1 MAKNK
6 MPPVQDLTLFPDF
19 LNFFPPEAKSELW
32 CAQAIFFSKQNSV
45 VFLDPK
51 RKKKYR
57 ALERGELNRQDY
69 INMIDP
75 PTPMGSGGT
84 AEYFSSDFE
93 TCPID
98 VHIDNIVRAKLDKI
112 CLENKIQVNEIDK
125 FALSQKQ
132 RDMQKVIYQR
142 EFRSLIN
149 ELNQKVGLPPIKESQ
164 DIYAYIQELN
174 SEDAKQ
180 VTGSIDKT
188 LEYIRGQIKDN
199 QDIQLYDAY
208 VYKGDVERAFE
219 MGVEHYLINLNKWS
233 IVGEWFTNDI
243 KNFEKSCGMWYTDET
258 NGRGTVDYF
267 EPDRLFTSP
276 FKRNN
281 GEDITM
287 WHYEYPITFAE
298 FVRRFGTT
306 MTDEQLK
313 EVFEINRNSGTRHGM
328 SWSSANSF
336 KGSMTNIMVGKF
348 SILTQDADK
357 FSEEFANNRTPVWTQ
372 KPPSWLPKESGNSKD
387 ENAMR
392 QKIYNTWYTCD
403 YVPPP
408 GDRQARNQMVDWLWL
423 SKYIF
428 NLKKEVDMYR
438 YGVDM
443 RYAKSALVIYKDD
456 TRMSYT
462 DVKEAFMPKI
472 RNTWHKFQ
480 NCLIQDVQA
489 MGIAKDFMGA
499 VLNAVDEG
507 NKTDPGDPAYPTG
520 GNGMDAS
527 IQSMRMLKQGG
538 MVFLDFK
545 DKQGNYVTDPSK
557 LFVPVDSGH
566 IKKAEVYL
574 KLILDQYNLMSIAL
588 AQNSMTEGQGV
599 KSHSN
604 AAGVQATL
612 SANDHGM
619 WYVEKPVREFIKMYG
634 ERCIQWLLMVVKEH
648 KLYGFKE
655 RWEEMKNVIGLANAW
670 MLESVEQLEP
680 EEIGITVDLEDVKA
694 LQQYVVEL
702 ANKMADEGLVSREG
716 VGLVMN
722 AARQNWKYAYV
733 LLMLDAKRQKEEMAH
748 KEELQFEREKQLK
761 QMDLQTA
768 IALKQAA
775 GAAKDQNIQTQG
787 MVDEK
792 VNEALNTGK
801 AKTMAQQKEQ
811 LKNNK
816 LVQDNNKAE
825 LERGNQTFD
834 AVSPPQRT

>member
-1 MAKNK
+1 VAKK
-6 MPPVQDLTLFPDF
+6 KIPPVSDLTLFPDF
-19 LNFFPPEAKSELW
+19 LNFFPPDAKNAMW
-32 CAQAIFFSKQNSV
+32 MAQGIFFSKQNSV

-51 RKKKYR
+51 RKEKYR
-57 ALERGELNRQDY
+57 KLEKGELDTREY

-75 PTPMGSGGT
+75 PTTTDGGGK
-84 AEYFSSDFE
+84 AEYFSSDFK

-132 RDMQKVIYQR
+132 REMQKVIYQR

-149 ELNQKVGLPPIKESQ
+149 EINQKIGLPPIKESQ

-174 SEDAKQ
+174 SEESQQ
-180 VTGSIDKT
+180 VTGNIDKT
-188 LEYIRGQIKDN
+188 LEYIRGQIKDS
-199 QDIQLYDAY
+199 QDLQLYDAY

-219 MGVEHYLINLNKWS
+219 MGIQHYLMDLNKWS
-233 IVGEWFTNDI
+233 IIGEWFNNDI
-243 KNFEKSCGMWYTDET
+243 KNFEKACGMWYTDET

-306 MTDEQLK
+306 MTDEELK

-328 SWSSANSF
+328 SWAQSKSF

-348 SILTQDADK
+348 SILTQDAES
-357 FSEEFANNRTPVWTQ
+357 FSEEFANNKIPLWTQ
-372 KPPSWLPKESGNSKD
+372 KPPSWFPKENNSDAGESK
-387 ENAMR
+387 R

-408 GDRQARNQMVDWLWL
+408 GDRQSRNQMIDWLWQ
-423 SKYIF
+423 SRYIF

-443 RYAKSALVIYKDD
+443 RYAKSALVLYKDD

-480 NCLIQDVQA
+480 NCLIQDVQSL
-489 MGIAKDFMGA
+489 GISKDFIGA

-507 NKTDPGDPAYPTG
+507 NKIDPGDPAYPTG
-520 GNGMDAS
+520 GNGMDPS
-527 IQSMRMLKQGG
+527 IQSMRMIKQGG
-538 MVFLDFK
+538 MVFLDFR
-545 DKQGNYVTDPSK
+545 DKQGNYIADPSK
-557 LFVPVDSGH
+557 LFVPIDSGH
-566 IKKAEVYL
+566 MAKAERYL
-574 KLILDQYNLMSIAL
+574 KSILEQYNLMQIAL

-599 KSHSN
+599 KSHQN
-604 AAGVQATL
+604 ATGVQAVL
-612 SANDHGM
+612 SANDDGM
-619 WYVEKPVREFIKMYG
+619 WYVEKPSREFLKMYA
-634 ERCIQWLLMVVKEH
+634 ERCVQWILMVVKEH

-655 RWEEMKNVIGLANAW
+655 RWEEMQNVIGLANAW
-670 MLESVEQLEP
+670 MMESVEELQP
-680 EEIGITVDLEDVKA
+680 EQIGITVELEDVKA

-702 ANKMADEGLVSREG
+702 ANKMADQNQVSRAA

-722 AARQNWKYAYV
+722 TAKNNWKYGYC
-733 LLMLDAKRQKEEMAH
+733 LLMIEAKKQEEQNAH
-748 KEELQFEREKQLK
+748 KEDLQFQRQMALEKEK
-761 QMDLQTA
+761 T
-768 IALKQAA
+768 KQALA
-775 GAAKDQNIQTQG
+775 LVQAKAQGKDSNIQHQG
-787 MVDEK
+787 QVDMA
-792 VNEALNTGK
+792 VNDALNKGK
-801 AKTMAQQKEQ
+801 AQSMAEQKQQ
-811 LKNNK
+811 LLNNK
-816 LVQDNNKAE
+816 LSQDNNKANLQKGQE
-825 LERGNQTFD
+825 TYD
-834 AVSPPQRT
+834 AIAPPQR

>member
-1 MAKNK
+1 MARRKS
-6 MPPVQDLTLFPDF
+6 PPIQDLSLFPDY
-19 LNFFPPEAKSELW
+19 LNFFPPEDKGPLW
-32 CAQAIFFSKQNSV
+32 ISQAIFFSKQNSV
-45 VFLDPK
+45 IFLDPK

-57 ALERGELNRQDY
+57 ALERGELNRREY
-69 INMIDP
+69 IDMIDP
-75 PTPMGSGGT
+75 PTPMGGGGK

-112 CLENKIQVNEIDK
+112 CLENKIQVSEIDK

-132 RDMQKVIYQR
+132 RETQKIIYQR

-149 ELNQKVGLPPIKESQ
+149 EINQTIGLPPLKDSQ
-164 DIYAYIQELN
+164 NIYTYIQELN
-174 SEDAKQ
+174 GDQAQQ
-180 VTGSIDKT
+180 VTGNIDKT

-199 QDIQLYDAY
+199 QDLQLYDSF

-219 MGVEHYLINLNKWS
+219 MGVEHYLVNLNKWS
-233 IVGEWFTNDI
+233 IIGEWFNNDI
-243 KNFEKSCGMWYTDET
+243 KNFNKACGMWYTDET

-306 MTDEQLK
+306 MTDEELK

-328 SWSSANSF
+328 SWSSAKSF

-357 FSEEFANNRTPVWTQ
+357 FSEEFVNSRIPVWQQ
-372 KPPSWLPKESGNSKD
+372 KAPSWLPKGKNNSDD

-423 SKYIF
+423 ERYIF

-443 RYAKSALVIYKDD
+443 RYAKSALVVYKDE

-489 MGIAKDFMGA
+489 LGISRDFMGA

-507 NKTDPGDPAYPTG
+507 NKMEPGDPAYPTG

-527 IQSMRMLKQGG
+527 IQSMRMIKQGG
-538 MVFLDFK
+538 TVFLDFR

-557 LFVPVDSGH
+557 LFVPINSGH
-566 IKKAEVYL
+566 MEKAERYL
-574 KLILDQYNLMSIAL
+574 KSIMEQYNLMQIAL
-588 AQNSMTEGQGV
+588 AQNSMTEGTGV
-599 KSHSN
+599 KSHSA
-604 AAGVQATL
+604 AAGIQATL
-612 SANDHGM
+612 SANDNGM
-619 WYVEKPVREFIKMYG
+619 WYVEKPSREFLKMYA
-634 ERCIQWLLMVVKEH
+634 ERCIQWQLMVIKEH
-648 KLYGFKE
+648 KKYGFKE
-655 RWEEMKNVIGLANAW
+655 RWEELKAVIGLANAW
-670 MLESVEQLEP
+670 LLESVEELTP
-680 EEIGITVDLEDVKA
+680 EEIGITVELEDVKA
-694 LQQYVVEL
+694 MQALVVEL
-702 ANKMADEGLVSREG
+702 ANRMADQHEIGREAVLLVIETAK
-716 VGLVMN
+716 VN
-722 AARQNWKYAYV
+722 YKYAYV
-733 LLMLDAKRQKEEMAH
+733 LMMLEVKKQKEELAH
-748 KEELQFEREKQLK
+748 REDLAFQRQMMLEKEK
-761 QMDLQTA
+761 T
-768 IALKQAA
+768 KQAMA
-775 GAAKDQNIQTQG
+775 LVQAKAQGKDSNIQHQAQAD
-787 MVDEK
+787 MA
-792 VNEALNTGK
+792 VNDALNK
-801 AKTMAQQKEQ
+801 AKENTLSQSKEQ
-811 LKNNK
+811 LKNNRIE
-816 LVQDNNKAE
+816 QDNNKAA
-825 LERGNQTFD
+825 L
-834 AVSPPQRT
+834 QRKNETYDTLAPNR